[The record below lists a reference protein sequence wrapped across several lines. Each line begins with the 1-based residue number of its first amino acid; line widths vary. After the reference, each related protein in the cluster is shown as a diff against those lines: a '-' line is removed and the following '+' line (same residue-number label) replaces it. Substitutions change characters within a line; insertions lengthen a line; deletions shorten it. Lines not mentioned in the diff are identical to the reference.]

1 MYPLRINNLLQ
12 NCQCVF
18 GPNVLRKCAKSNVCL
33 YSEEELRVFFMLDHV
48 GADLQHIHTYTT
60 KLAGGSSTND
70 RVSAVVKKMFPTV
83 ELHISIWL
91 IPFTDMV

>member
-1 MYPLRINNLLQ
+1 M
-12 NCQCVF
+12 CVR
-18 GPNVLRKCAKSNVCL
+18 PKCAEKMCKKQSVFL
-33 YSEEELRVFFMLDHV
+33 FRRRVKIFFMLDHV
-48 GADLQHIHTYTT
+48 GADLQHIHSCTT
-60 KLAGGSSTND
+60 KLAGGSSIND